1 MALPAAAT
9 RAELVVPTADG
20 VNALGGSAASPV
32 FMTMGS
38 ALPLCSP
45 IGVAGT
51 AVTAAAETTLL
62 PAAGLFTLP
71 ANWWVIG
78 RTIEIYASGLIS
90 SAVTTPGTARFKVKM
105 GSVAAFDSGA
115 ILLATVA
122 SRTDTP
128 WTVRLR
134 LTCRSVGASTSTQ
147 LWGSGDY
154 VSDDLVGITTGAV
167 ADGIAQLPWNAA
179 QALGTG
185 FDSTIANA
193 FDFTFTQVVTTGSI
207 TLEQFWCNLVGG

>member
-1 MALPAAAT
+1 MTLPAAVS
-9 RAELVVPTADG
+9 REQLVVPTADG
-20 VNALGGSAASPV
+20 VSVLGGSATHPV
-32 FMTMGS
+32 YMTMGS
-38 ALPLCSP
+38 ALPLCAP
-45 IGVAGT
+45 IGVAGA

-78 RTIEIYASGLIS
+78 RTIEIYASGIIS
-90 SAVTTPGTARFKVKM
+90 SIITTPGTARFKVKM
-105 GSVAAFDSGA
+105 GSVAAFDSGV

-122 SRTDTP
+122 ARVATP
-128 WTVRLR
+128 WTVRIR
-134 LTCRSVGASTSTQ
+134 LTCRSVGTSTSAQ

-154 VSDDLVGITTGAV
+154 VSDNLVGITTGAV
-167 ADGIAQLPWNAA
+167 ADGIAQLPWNAT

-193 FDFTFTQVVTTGSI
+193 FDFTFTQTETTGSI
-207 TLEQFWCNLVGG
+207 TLEQFYCNLIGG